1 MILKSNAVQCDIHI
15 SQVNLPFFL
24 QRFKHKQST
33 ASPNCQAVELL
44 IIVNHYVVFFRCKAL
59 PQETLS
65 ILEEVLKD
73 SCDKEQSVISLTEWK
88 DNL

>member
-1 MILKSNAVQCDIHI
+1 MLYSVKFRIHN
-15 SQVNLPFFL
+15 SLVNLPFFL

-33 ASPNCQAVELL
+33 SLLNCQAVELL
-44 IIVNHYVVFFRCKAL
+44 IIVNHYVVFFCCKAL

-73 SCDKEQSVISLTEWK
+73 SFDKEQSVISLTEWK